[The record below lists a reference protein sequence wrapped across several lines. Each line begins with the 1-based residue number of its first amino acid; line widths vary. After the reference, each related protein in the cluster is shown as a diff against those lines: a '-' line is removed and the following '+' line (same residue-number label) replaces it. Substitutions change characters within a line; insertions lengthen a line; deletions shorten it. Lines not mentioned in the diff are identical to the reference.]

1 MSDDAR
7 DGIAATVV
15 VAEHLREK
23 APDGRDRVEHSVS
36 VLDTMIVEDVQDVG
50 FGQNIC
56 KGKSLVAREAR
67 ADRLQVR
74 HRVAFRNL
82 EL

>member
-23 APDGRDRVEHSVS
+23 APDGSNRVEHSVP
-36 VLDTMIVEDVQDVG
+36 VLDAMIVKDFQDVG
-50 FGQNIC
+50 FGQNIR
-56 KGKSLVAREAR
+56 KRKSLVARKAS
-67 ADRLQVR
+67 ADRLQVG
-74 HRVAFRNL
+74 H
-82 EL
+82 

>member
-23 APDGRDRVEHSVS
+23 APDGRDRVENSVA
-36 VLDTMIVEDVQDVG
+36 VLDAMIVENIQDLG
-50 FGQNIC
+50 FGQNIR
-56 KGKSLVAREAR
+56 KGKPLVARKAG
-67 ADRLQVR
+67 AHRLQIR
-74 HRVAFRNL
+74 HKSPFL
-82 EL
+82 ILS